1 MKPGFLK
8 SSTAMVLVASLA
20 AAPAPGF
27 AQTASGDATAQG
39 EEDAQA
45 ELLRQQLEADAQ
57 AEAEAS
63 GDAGEEADAD
73 TSGDTAAGSDAEA
86 TAQEPAPDPEAAA
99 PQEDAAQA
107 PAAEADAAQAPAAE
121 ADAAQAPAPEAEAP
135 ESEADAAQEADP
147 AAEAAQRTESA
158 EPSSDEPDPA
168 EAGADV
174 ENDAADSADATAPE
188 VEPAQLAEEP
198 AADAAQGD
206 AESAEAGTE
215 TMPDAAPA
223 DTAAET
229 ADPGTMDADTA
240 TGGVSAAAGTGDQD
254 TGDEAAAGTADAPE
268 EEAADSDAATAS
280 SASDPMEATEGETLE
295 ERMNALGNDGQVP
308 DEATRGDAADDAETD
323 AETAQDAPAE
333 DAAPMES
340 DEQAAVEA
348 EAESNSAAALAAA
361 SEGEGGEGEPEVV
374 EETVTEETSRSSSE
388 EFSTDLRSALQQ
400 GEPAA
405 RKKDD
410 DDDDN
415 DGLSNFEKA
424 AILGI
429 GAVAVGSLLRRNET
443 VAANTG
449 DRIVAERDGQYRIIK
464 NDDALLRQPGSQIR
478 TYNYSDGS
486 TRTVVTREDG
496 TEVETVRAND
506 GRVLRRTRT
515 LADGQ
520 TAVLFDDTRQ
530 SQSVDVS
537 QLPQISTRRSLD
549 YRGVGA
555 DELAETL
562 AAAQA
567 ANVNRTFSL
576 SQIRNIDAVRQLV
589 PEINVDSVNFE
600 TNSAVIRPQE
610 AEALSALGNAM
621 RRLIERNPG
630 EVFLVEGHTDAQGPA
645 GYNLALSDRRAESV
659 ALALTEYFDVP
670 PENLVVQGYGESDL
684 VVDSQG
690 AERANRRAAVRRIT
704 PLLEGSDT

>member
-1 MKPGFLK
+1 MNRLPQRPKLMRPRPMPPTVRTLRHPRRIPCRQPGNRPPTQRRGMLRATGLAPRPCRTRLPPTPAAK
-8 SSTAMVLVASLA
+8 TAE
-20 AAPAPGF
+20 P
-27 AQTASGDATAQG
+27 DAT
-39 EEDAQA
+39 
-45 ELLRQQLEADAQ
+45 
-57 AEAEAS
+57 
-63 GDAGEEADAD
+63 
-73 TSGDTAAGSDAEA
+73 
-86 TAQEPAPDPEAAA
+86 
-99 PQEDAAQA
+99 
-107 PAAEADAAQAPAAE
+107 
-121 ADAAQAPAPEAEAP
+121 
-135 ESEADAAQEADP
+135 
-147 AAEAAQRTESA
+147 
-158 EPSSDEPDPA
+158 
-168 EAGADV
+168 
-174 ENDAADSADATAPE
+174 
-188 VEPAQLAEEP
+188 
-198 AADAAQGD
+198 
-206 AESAEAGTE
+206 
-215 TMPDAAPA
+215 
-223 DTAAET
+223 
-229 ADPGTMDADTA
+229 DADTA
-240 TGGVSAAAGTGDQD
+240 TGDESSAAGTDDQE
-254 TGDEAAAGTADAPE
+254 TGDEAAADSAAAPE
-268 EEAADSDAATAS
+268 EEPADSDTAAAP
-280 SASDPMEATEGETLE
+280 SAAAPTGESEGETEGDTLE
-295 ERMNALGNDGQVP
+295 ERMNALGNGDQVP
-308 DEATRGDAADDAETD
+308 DEATRGDTAGNPETD
-323 AETAQDAPAE
+323 AATAQDAATE

-348 EAESNSAAALAAA
+348 EAQAEADSAAALAAA
-361 SEGEGGEGEPEVV
+361 GEGEGGAGEPEVV

-388 EFSTDLRSALQQ
+388 EFSTDLRSALQE

-515 LADGQ
+515 LPDGQ

-645 GYNLALSDRRAESV
+645 SYNLALSDRRAESV

-684 VVDSQG
+684 VVESQG
-690 AERANRRAAVRRIT
+690 AEKANRRAAVRRIT